1 MDEGG
6 GYVDEQLTKV
16 YLLFTQRR
24 NAVETIGNVWIGNY
38 SSGYCFLNENRRL
51 GGNAGLIVGG
61 YFLLLCMLFQQSVW

>member
-24 NAVETIGNVWIGNY
+24 NAVETIGNV
-38 SSGYCFLNENRRL
+38 
-51 GGNAGLIVGG
+51 
-61 YFLLLCMLFQQSVW
+61 